1 MSYLIYVNGL
11 GPDYKGDNLY
21 EFIFSDTLEV
31 DGESWDSAP
40 ANGYPSPPNLEFI
53 KKVGVLKGT
62 DTKFELIQNSDYF
75 SMHDSMDGVIALAWE
90 VEHLGDTRLVFS
102 FGEDETSVK
111 NKLYEKDLILA
122 FEKEFVYEN

>member
-62 DTKFELIQNSDYF
+62 DKKFELIQNSDYF
-75 SMHDSMDGVIALAWE
+75 SMNDSVDGIIALAWE
-90 VEHLGDTRLVFS
+90 VEPLDDRRLVFS
-102 FGEDETSVK
+102 FGEEESSVK
-111 NKLYEKDLILA
+111 DKLYEKDLILA

>member
-31 DGESWDSAP
+31 DGDSWDSSP
-40 ANGYPSPPNLEFI
+40 ANGYPLPPNLEFI

-62 DTKFELIQNSDYF
+62 DIKFELIQNSDYF
-75 SMHDSMDGVIALAWE
+75 SMNDAVDGVIALAWE
-90 VEHLGDTRLVFS
+90 VESLEEKRLVFS
-102 FGEDETSVK
+102 FGEDETLVK
-111 NKLYEKDLILA
+111 DKLYERDLVLA

>member
-21 EFIFSDTLEV
+21 EFIFSDTLDV

>member
-21 EFIFSDTLEV
+21 EFIFSDTLNVEG
-31 DGESWDSAP
+31 DSWDSAP

-75 SMHDSMDGVIALAWE
+75 SMNDSVDGVIALAWE
-90 VEHLGDTRLVFS
+90 VDYLTQD
-102 FGEDETSVK
+102 
-111 NKLYEKDLILA
+111 
-122 FEKEFVYEN
+122 